1 MELAPLAE
9 VSLVRYDDRSGKA
22 YRLNDVVVKEA
33 VVSLFLDGERVAT
46 FVSTPGMLEEQALG
60 FLFSEGIIRGLG
72 DVKGLR
78 VEGHHVHVDL
88 DEEAKFRAKLR
99 GREVIVS
106 SACGGYM
113 RGFKVSLV
121 DELALKPVASKLSVK
136 ASAIIEAAGRLN
148 EHCKVYR
155 STGGTHAAA
164 LFNVKAEPLVVVE
177 DVSRHNAFDKAV
189 GTALIKGLG
198 LDGVFAACTG
208 RLSLELVLK
217 AVRCGLPIVSSIS
230 APTDLGVEVA
240 KRFNLTLIGFVRGG
254 RFNVYSHPWRIV
266 VQREPSMHA

>member
-1 MELAPLAE
+1 MELTPQVE
-9 VSLVRYDDRSGKA
+9 VSLVRYDGRLGEARS
-22 YRLNDVVVKEA
+22 LSDVVVREV
-33 VVSLFLDGERVAT
+33 VVSLLLSGEHVAT
-46 FVSTPGMLEEQALG
+46 FASTPGMLKEQVLG

-78 VEGHHVHVDL
+78 VEGHQVHVDL
-88 DEEAKFRAKLR
+88 GEEAKFRAKLR
-99 GREVIVS
+99 GRDVVVG

-113 RGFKVSLV
+113 RGFKVSLI
-121 DELALKPVASKLSVK
+121 DELALKPVTSKLSVK

-155 STGGTHAAA
+155 STGGTHAVA
-164 LFNVKAEPLVVVE
+164 LFNAEAEPLVVAE

-198 LDGVFAACTG
+198 LDGLFASCTG

-240 KRFNLTLIGFVRGG
+240 KRFNLTLIGFVRGR
-254 RFNVYSHPWRIV
+254 RFNVYSHPWRV
-266 VQREPSMHA
+266 VV